1 MNVIPMRKFLT
12 MLGLL
17 CASQLVLAAPVSEH
31 FFYNRDGLRLHYL
44 EAGSGPQTVVFIPG
58 WLMPASIF
66 RLQLEALGNEFRVL
80 AFDPR
85 SQGQSEIF
93 YGAHDVAVRMNDLE
107 DFLRA
112 ANVQEFVLAGW
123 SLGVL
128 ESLDFIERK
137 PPSGLRGLILIDNSI
152 GEAKPRPARPSKFF
166 DDMAHAERRKQY
178 LTTFTTSMFKSQAP
192 EDIVNA
198 ALSSALQVPGHAAIQ
213 LISQPY
219 PRTYWRD
226 IVAKQTVP
234 VLYVIRPHLHEQGVA
249 LLQRKK
255 DTAQVELFAESGH
268 AMFVDEPERFNAVT
282 SAFVQR
288 SFTALP

>member
-1 MNVIPMRKFLT
+1 MRKFLT

-93 YGAHDVAVRMNDLE
+93 YGAHDVPVRMSDLE
-107 DFLRA
+107 DFLRTA
-112 ANVQEFVLAGW
+112 DVKEFVLAGW

-137 PPSGLRGLILIDNSI
+137 PQDGLRGLILIDNSI
-152 GEAKPRPARPSKFF
+152 GEGKPPAGRSGKFF
-166 DDMAHAERRKQY
+166 EDMAHAERRKQY
-178 LTTFTTSMFKSQAP
+178 LTTFTQSMFKKSAP
-192 EDIVNA
+192 EDILNA
-198 ALSSALQVPGHAAIQ
+198 ALASTLQVPAHAAIQ

-226 IVAKQTVP
+226 IVAKQKVP
-234 VLYVIRPHLHEQGVA
+234 VLYVIRPHLRDQGEA
-249 LLQRKK
+249 LLNRKK
-255 DTAQVELFAESGH
+255 ALAQVEMFAESGH
-268 AMFVDEPERFNAVT
+268 AMFVDEPERFNSVAA
-282 SAFVQR
+282 AFVKR
-288 SFTALP
+288 SFTSLP